1 MNDLH
6 LAPPFL
12 RPLPLGRVKP
22 QGWLKAQLQL
32 QANSLSG
39 ALDEFWPDVKDSAWF
54 GGDAEAW
61 ERAPY
66 WLDGV
71 IPLAFVLDDA
81 RLKEKAA
88 RYVDYILTHQHDDG
102 FLGPKPEE
110 DTEAYRFDVWP
121 QYLAVKM
128 LIQYH
133 EATGD
138 ERVVEAVT
146 RNLRWLDGSLDR
158 RPLERWALY
167 RWFEALI
174 GIFWLYEKVQ
184 EAWLL
189 ELAVKL
195 HAQGF
200 NWAAFFENYPL
211 TGRTPTGRWNY
222 MGHVVNNAMAVKAH
236 GLWQRLSG
244 DERDCAAVYDML
256 DKHARY
262 HGTVTGVITGDE
274 CIAGLSP
281 IQGTELCAVVEYMY
295 SLELLISA
303 LGDPAW
309 GDQLERIAFNALP
322 ATFKPDMWAHQYDQQ
337 ANQVLCAVL
346 EDPIYTNNGPDANIY
361 GLEPNY
367 GCCTANLSQGWPKFA
382 AHVGC
387 RRRTATWLRS
397 PTPSTAACRIDGTD
411 VRVDLETDYPFRQ
424 TLRSRVRGRAGRI
437 PAAAAHSGMGGQRR
451 HPNAGRLGRHAAAGR
466 GFTAFAAPGARAMR
480 SC

>member
-110 DTEAYRFDVWP
+110 DAEAYRFDVWP

-138 ERVVEAVT
+138 ERG
-146 RNLRWLDGSLDR
+146 RGGGLICWLDC
-158 RPLERWALY
+158 W
-167 RWFEALI
+167 
-174 GIFWLYEKVQ
+174 
-184 EAWLL
+184 
-189 ELAVKL
+189 
-195 HAQGF
+195 
-200 NWAAFFENYPL
+200 
-211 TGRTPTGRWNY
+211 
-222 MGHVVNNAMAVKAH
+222 
-236 GLWQRLSG
+236 
-244 DERDCAAVYDML
+244 
-256 DKHARY
+256 
-262 HGTVTGVITGDE
+262 TGVRWSG
-274 CIAGLSP
+274 G
-281 IQGTELCAVVEYMY
+281 
-295 SLELLISA
+295 
-303 LGDPAW
+303 
-309 GDQLERIAFNALP
+309 R
-322 ATFKPDMWAHQYDQQ
+322 
-337 ANQVLCAVL
+337 
-346 EDPIYTNNGPDANIY
+346 
-361 GLEPNY
+361 
-367 GCCTANLSQGWPKFA
+367 CTAGS
-382 AHVGC
+382 
-387 RRRTATWLRS
+387 RR
-397 PTPSTAACRIDGTD
+397 
-411 VRVDLETDYPFRQ
+411 
-424 TLRSRVRGRAGRI
+424 
-437 PAAAAHSGMGGQRR
+437 
-451 HPNAGRLGRHAAAGR
+451 
-466 GFTAFAAPGARAMR
+466 
-480 SC
+480 